1 MAAIDILETYRDA
14 LGILAGVASCKVGI
28 EANLGPADYPMI
40 RLVPIRLTPGKPYAG
55 RTIETMI
62 YFGAQTAL
70 AEGLET
76 VYQDLFTLETLILA
90 QVQALGGR
98 YIETITDE
106 DRLDA
111 YKLMTIRAELGEPQ
125 GYSQCVMACASTTE
139 TLGAVPVVLAPF
151 TSAPLNT
158 DADDWTPHLVNGTV
172 TRLLN
177 GAAETLTAITVAGSV
192 SGAAASEV
200 TIGVYMDGT
209 LIGHRV
215 VVNTTG
221 AANAIAFSVSAVG
234 WATGSAVFEV
244 RATGTAGAY
253 TFSGVTMTAARTTS
267 RAS

>member
-1 MAAIDILETYRDA
+1 MAAIDTLETYRDA
-14 LGILAGVASCKVGI
+14 LSVLAGVASCKVGI

-40 RLVPIRLTPGKPYAG
+40 RLVPVRLIPGKPYAG
-55 RTIETMI
+55 RTIETLI

-76 VYQDLFTLETLILA
+76 VYQALFALEALILA

-98 YIETITDE
+98 YLETITDE

-125 GYSQCVMACASTTE
+125 GYTQCVMACSSTVE
-139 TLGAVPVVLAPF
+139 TLGASPVVLAPF
-151 TSAPLNT
+151 TSTPLNT
-158 DADDWTPHLVNGTV
+158 DSDDWTPHLVNGTV

-177 GAAETLTAITVAGSV
+177 GAAETLTAVTVAGTV

-200 TIGVYMDGT
+200 TLGIYLGGV

-215 VVNTTG
+215 VVSTTG
-221 AANAIAFSVSAVG
+221 ASNAIAFSVSAVG
-234 WATGSAVFEV
+234 SATGAAVFDV
-244 RATGTAGAY
+244 RATGTAGEY
-253 TFSGVTMTAARTTS
+253 TFSGVTLTAARTTS